1 MVAGTRN
8 FLLRLRITKV
18 LWAGSGETN
27 PVLEVIYH
35 PDYEND
41 FSPGTIEAPQRIKAI
56 QGSLQKYEPFIK
68 PQPASEADLY
78 LVHEPTMV
86 ARIRSRKVL
95 MQAVLF
101 AVGGAIDCAKLALS
115 NRPAFGLVRPPGH
128 HADQSGTW
136 GFCYANN
143 IAIAVR
149 KIRQEF
155 DVRWVYIID
164 LDHHQG
170 DGTQR
175 IFAYDSEVSV
185 KNVSAVERDE
195 YLEKVQYLLKVIR
208 KTDLLAVSMGFDT
221 YEKDLGGLLKT
232 EDYRLLGSWLRQA
245 SERLCSGRRF
255 AILEGGYYL
264 PDLGKNVL
272 AFCEGFGG
280 ETGET

>member
-1 MVAGTRN
+1 M
-8 FLLRLRITKV
+8 
-18 LWAGSGETN
+18 
-27 PVLEVIYH
+27 LEVIYH

-56 QGSLQKYEPFIK
+56 QSSLQKYEPFIK

-78 LVHEPTMV
+78 LVHEPAMV
-86 ARIRSRKVL
+86 ARLRSRRVL

-101 AVGGAIDCAKLALS
+101 AVGGAIECAKLALG
-115 NRPAFGLVRPPGH
+115 NKPAFGLLRPPGH
-128 HADQSGTW
+128 HADQSGSW
-136 GFCYANN
+136 GFCFVNN

-149 KIRQEF
+149 KIRQELG
-155 DVRWVYIID
+155 VRWVYIID
-164 LDHHQG
+164 LDHHLG

-175 IFAYDSEVSV
+175 IFAHDSKVSV

-195 YLEKVQYLLKVIR
+195 YLEKVQYVLKVIR
-208 KTDLLAVSMGFDT
+208 KADLLAVSMGFDT

-232 EDYRLLGSWLRQA
+232 EDYRLLGFWLRQA
-245 SERLCSGRRF
+245 SERLCRGRRF

-272 AFCEGFGG
+272 AFCEGFSD
-280 ETGET
+280 E

>member
-1 MVAGTRN
+1 MGRGEVR
-8 FLLRLRITKV
+8 LL
-18 LWAGSGETN
+18 
-27 PVLEVIYH
+27 LEVIYH

-41 FSPGTIEAPQRIKAI
+41 FSPGTIESPQRIRAI
-56 QGSLQKYEPFIK
+56 RGSLQKYEPFIK
-68 PQPASEADLY
+68 PQSASEADLY

-86 ARIRSRKVL
+86 ARLRSRRL
-95 MQAVLF
+95 LLQAALF
-101 AVGGAIDCAKLALS
+101 AGGGAIDCAKLALD

-128 HADQSGTW
+128 HADQSGSW
-136 GFCYANN
+136 GFCYVNN
-143 IAIAVR
+143 LAIAVR

-164 LDHHQG
+164 LDHHVG

-175 IFAYDSEVSV
+175 IFAYDSQVSV
-185 KNVSAVERDE
+185 MNVSAVERE
-195 YLEKVQYLLKVIR
+195 KYLERVQHVLKVIR

-245 SERLCSGRRF
+245 SERLCNGRRF
-255 AILEGGYYL
+255 ALLEGGYYL

-272 AFCEGFGG
+272 AFCEGFEG
-280 ETGET
+280 